1 MGKLSIV
8 IMGVTG
14 CGKTTIGK
22 HLAKALS
29 LPFYDADDFHP
40 AANKDKMGRGEPLT
54 DKDRAGWLRTLRALI
69 EANEAEGKNIVL
81 ACSALKKDY
90 RKTLTVGV
98 SPLFVFLEV
107 SREVAKTRLRGRS
120 NHYMPVSLV
129 DSQFEVLEK
138 PQEAICI
145 NAELSLDE
153 VNSLALDL
161 VKTILEGT

>member
-22 HLAKALS
+22 HLAQALS

-40 AANKDKMGRGEPLT
+40 AANKDKMSRGEPLT

-69 EANEAEGKNIVL
+69 EANEAEGTSIIL

-107 SREVAKTRLRGRS
+107 SREAAKARLKERS

-138 PQEAICI
+138 PLDAICI

-153 VNSLALDL
+153 VNRITLDL
-161 VKTILEGT
+161 VKTRLKGT